1 MSTAPGDNDSPDR
14 TPPAANEGPK
24 PTFEPGVA
32 PEVPDSGTDHPSDS
46 GAPAGGATDTT
57 GVGSEAAATPAGQHD
72 PAVRH
77 DQAASG
83 VFSTET
89 FGIVGLVLLAVTVF
103 SGQLLEILTS
113 LLLVGGQPIG
123 ADQVTQISTQIM
135 LGGAAALLTVVVSA
149 LALAL
154 SGARTR
160 PWGRW
165 VSAAAL
171 ITGLLFVILAAVSY
185 LLIPDAAPV
194 MPPMME

>member
-1 MSTAPGDNDSPDR
+1 MYVGRVSTAPGDNDSPDR
-14 TPPAANEGPK
+14 TPPTANEGPK

-32 PEVPDSGTDHPSDS
+32 AEVPDSATDQPSDS
-46 GAPAGGATDTT
+46 GAPADEAADST
-57 GVGSEAAATPAGQHD
+57 GVGTEAAAAPTGPHG
-72 PAVRH
+72 P
-77 DQAASG
+77 AASG

-113 LLLVGGQPIG
+113 MLLVGGQPIG
-123 ADQVTQISTQIM
+123 ADQITQIRTQIM
-135 LGGAAALLTVVVSA
+135 LGGSVALLAVVVSA

-165 VSAAAL
+165 VSAATL
-171 ITGLLFVILAAVSY
+171 ITGLLFVVIAAVSY
-185 LLIPDAAPV
+185 LLIPDAAPM